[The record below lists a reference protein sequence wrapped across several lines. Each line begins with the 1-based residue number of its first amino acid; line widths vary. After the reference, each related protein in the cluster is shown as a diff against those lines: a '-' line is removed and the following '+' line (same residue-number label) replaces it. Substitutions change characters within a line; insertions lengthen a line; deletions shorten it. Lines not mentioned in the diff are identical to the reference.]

1 MNTAL
6 KSLSRIS
13 KVLVLST
20 SLLALGAVT
29 REFTEVYQFLKA
41 DVTSEISRK
50 QTPGK
55 PKIGILPLVEH
66 VKTARDFF
74 QLYLINDLFDSKDDL
89 NLYIDKGTNIMY
101 VYQHENGTFANSF
114 NVGTGQVKAQQKE
127 RFGQY
132 VTPSGNYLLINKINR
147 SALEEKFGNNAKLY
161 GSGMLQLLGPWAP
174 HIAIHGTNDN
184 SRIGKYSTN
193 GCINLANE
201 NLEWLLSNAGIGS
214 KVYVYDSKANN

>member
-74 QLYLINDLFDSKDDL
+74 QLYLINDLLDSKDEL

-114 NVGTGQVKAQQKE
+114 NVGTGQSKH
-127 RFGQY
+127 
-132 VTPSGNYLLINKINR
+132 NK
-147 SALEEKFGNNAKLY
+147 KK
-161 GSGMLQLLGPWAP
+161 
-174 HIAIHGTNDN
+174 
-184 SRIGKYSTN
+184 
-193 GCINLANE
+193 NLV
-201 NLEWLLSNAGIGS
+201 SM
-214 KVYVYDSKANN
+214 